1 MMAVLYVFFD
11 LYGDHRYL
19 PVLTHSFP
27 TRRSSDLLREGKMAK
42 FYVQEFKCGNG
53 NTTFYGE
60 QTEHN
65 HGKSNEFSK
74 AAIDWLVKNAKW
86 AKTAIESGKSTDR
99 RSVV

>member
-1 MMAVLYVFFD
+1 
-11 LYGDHRYL
+11 
-19 PVLTHSFP
+19 
-27 TRRSSDLLREGKMAK
+27 MAK

-86 AKTAIESGKSTDR
+86 AKTDIESGTFKSGQNKPSGGAKPLEWQKTNRTEER
-99 RSVV
+99 RGGKECGSTGWTRWGRATK